1 MTDKIIVLISCGSRA
16 EARRIARAL
25 VEARLAACVNI
36 VEARVESI
44 YRWNGKVERARE
56 LLLIVKSSRKRFAAL
71 EAQVRQMHSYDVP
84 EIVAVPIERG
94 SRAYLA
100 WLDESTKRP
109 EP

>member
-36 VEARVESI
+36 VEAPVESI

-109 EP
+109 EA

>member
-36 VEARVESI
+36 VEAPVESI

-56 LLLIVKSSRKRFAAL
+56 FLLIVKSSRKRFAAL

-109 EP
+109 EA

>member
-109 EP
+109 EA

>member
-36 VEARVESI
+36 VEAPVESI

-56 LLLIVKSSRKRFAAL
+56 FLLIVKSSRKRFAAL